1 MIYEEQTLE
10 GLRFTGDEIRGV
22 EFADC
27 AFSGCTFES
36 VRLTDCAFRSC
47 RFEGCR
53 VLTPQTE
60 RTELKH
66 CEFANCQLVGV
77 QWAELVSP
85 GGIAAPIDSLKGCV
99 LKYAAFAQMKL
110 SRFDFSGCELLECLF
125 DGCNLQK
132 ADFRGAAGYSIDL
145 ATNRLK
151 AARFSFPEVVRLLDG
166 LGIQID

>member
-1 MIYEEQTLE
+1 M
-10 GLRFTGDEIRGV
+10 
-22 EFADC
+22 
-27 AFSGCTFES
+27 
-36 VRLTDCAFRSC
+36 
-47 RFEGCR
+47 
-53 VLTPQTE
+53 
-60 RTELKH
+60 
-66 CEFANCQLVGV
+66 
-77 QWAELVSP
+77 
-85 GGIAAPIDSLKGCV
+85 

-125 DGCNLQK
+125 DGCQLAEAKFKNCRLSGTQFTGCNLQK